1 MTINTADLDFN
12 DIKSKLKTHLR
23 NSGEFDDY
31 DFNTSGISNILD
43 VLAYN
48 THVNALIANLS
59 INESFL
65 STSQLRASVIGHA
78 ETLGYTV
85 KSRTA
90 SRATLDVSIVVPDA
104 PGTFTLDAGTEFLTS
119 IDDIGY
125 RFFTLTPHTVQ
136 NEGGVFNFTNI
147 QVAEGRVKTRTFI
160 ANSSDDVSYII
171 PDENIDTSTLSVRVF
186 DNATSPD
193 FVAYQD
199 LRTSITINEDSTVY
213 MVNEAPN
220 GYYELM
226 FSDGNVLGKRPVQG
240 NVIRV
245 SYISTQHVEGNGAK
259 SFTLNDFAG
268 QGYTITTTTVSS
280 SAGGSERET
289 MSSIKLNAPRAYTAQ
304 NRLVTADDYMA
315 LIQARHS
322 NYIRDVISWG
332 GNDNLPPQYGK
343 VFVSL
348 NFRDGVGEDVR
359 NAEKTRIQQ
368 ELASNLSIMSIDLE
382 FVDPQE
388 TFLELQTVFNI
399 DPLKVTQSQ
408 TLESDV
414 RSLVNTH
421 VQTELNTFG
430 ATFRRS
436 NLLTQIDNLSPAILN
451 SRMTVRMQQRIDI
464 TALIAAKEAQLAA
477 NGVLPEDFDTY
488 YESDHIVNFPV
499 VLAEPDK
506 DDHTVI
512 SSVFKSNGLNVVI
525 KNKLGTNQLQLLDL
539 NEVVKIA
546 NIGTYNAAK
555 GQVEIR
561 SLLVDKDSYIGD
573 GIKIS
578 VLPANQS
585 TISPLR
591 NYIIT
596 QDEDLSTVLSNVDRG
611 EIKVTL

>member
-1 MTINTADLDFN
+1 
-12 DIKSKLKTHLR
+12 
-23 NSGEFDDY
+23 
-31 DFNTSGISNILD
+31 
-43 VLAYN
+43 
-48 THVNALIANLS
+48 
-59 INESFL
+59 
-65 STSQLRASVIGHA
+65 
-78 ETLGYTV
+78 
-85 KSRTA
+85 
-90 SRATLDVSIVVPDA
+90 
-104 PGTFTLDAGTEFLTS
+104 
-119 IDDIGY
+119 
-125 RFFTLTPHTVQ
+125 
-136 NEGGVFNFTNI
+136 
-147 QVAEGRVKTRTFI
+147 
-160 ANSSDDVSYII
+160 
-171 PDENIDTSTLSVRVF
+171 
-186 DNATSPD
+186 
-193 FVAYQD
+193 
-199 LRTSITINEDSTVY
+199 
-213 MVNEAPN
+213 
-220 GYYELM
+220 
-226 FSDGNVLGKRPVQG
+226 
-240 NVIRV
+240 
-245 SYISTQHVEGNGAK
+245 
-259 SFTLNDFAG
+259 
-268 QGYTITTTTVSS
+268 
-280 SAGGSERET
+280 
-289 MSSIKLNAPRAYTAQ
+289 
-304 NRLVTADDYMA
+304 MA

-332 GNDNLPPQYGK
+332 GNDNIPPQYGK

-359 NAEKTRIQQ
+359 TAEKTRIQQ

-408 TLESDV
+408 TLETDV
-414 RSLVNTH
+414 KSLVNTH

-464 TALIAAKEAQLAA
+464 TALIAAKEAQLEA

-506 DDHTVI
+506 DDHTVV

-539 NEVVKIA
+539 NDVVKIA

-561 SLLVDKDSYIGD
+561 SLLVDKDNHIGD

-611 EIKVTL
+611 EVKVTL